1 MFEIIESDIR
11 FVPGYGYSTVALSVF
26 KTTH

>member
-11 FVPGYGYSTVALSVF
+11 FVPGYKFGIVATLVF